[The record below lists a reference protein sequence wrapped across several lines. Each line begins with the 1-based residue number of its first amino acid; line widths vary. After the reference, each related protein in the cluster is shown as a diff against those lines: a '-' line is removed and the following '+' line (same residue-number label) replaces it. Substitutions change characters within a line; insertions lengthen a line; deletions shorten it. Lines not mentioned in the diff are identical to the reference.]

1 LQASSAYRSDAQLIA
16 KAALL
21 MPLGRILKGYGVK
34 VALALGCFAFIGWL
48 AFDAAPATARRAA
61 LDQALRDATIGKL
74 ESEESESL
82 MRQLTWLARAV
93 GITDEIA
100 LNQPFHTGRLN
111 IYTTTPAAYN
121 VTYCATRNAL
131 YDAELD
137 AVFIDE
143 GIFKADD
150 YRSLLEASPYG
161 GMMSLNDLPFQKVY
175 LRFIILHEL
184 GHRQL
189 HRNSGH
195 FLDLVKPGH
204 NTTLL
209 RFEAEADQFAI
220 DKLQIAYQRDLQAGG
235 SLVGRGM
242 SDVLDQ
248 SEKETSPADRVWID
262 LVGMV
267 TMMNA
272 FNLFLPNPYA
282 PFYEDRAHLT
292 FLDRATGLINQ
303 ALNNQGLNQQLRAS
317 FAFQR
322 RYRERQ
328 HEMLEA
334 PLVEVLAPV
343 PIGSVNFDGQGLVIG
358 AGDMSEILHVP
369 YAQLESRGA
378 RQTVALPPTTAGSV
392 HDVTEKSV
400 TWSTP
405 TLGTIMFRDDGH
417 TYLAQVEGWRAQE
430 TGVRQVLEGA
440 SFPQLAVPPEPAE
453 LAFLVAA
460 PNDSRTDHLYVFKGD
475 QLLGKTTLATVTQEF
490 VARGAPVGCGIA
502 LNTANLNKVYF
513 TISKPEK
520 GGEDRWFGVAALE
533 PATLQVLHVAALQFP
548 SELQTV
554 SDSRLVVVPNGTS
567 EHFILIKNVTVPGH
581 QGWVAWLLS
590 ATEAPQQIAAQ
601 SFLSGEIAG
610 SVGPRLDHIFDATL
624 SRAFWLPPEQ
634 IVIVSNADSIYVLD
648 VPTRRVRLAFHPG
661 DETLQCS
668 VSANGMMAMYMPGG
682 HKTYVWASPQ

>member
-1 LQASSAYRSDAQLIA
+1 
-16 KAALL
+16 

-34 VALALGCFAFIGWL
+34 AALALGCFAFIGWL
-48 AFDAAPATARRAA
+48 GFDAAPVTARRAA
-61 LDQALRDATIGKL
+61 LDQALRDGTIGKL
-74 ESEESESL
+74 QSDESESL
-82 MRQLTWLARAV
+82 MRQLMWLADAA

-100 LNQPFHTGRLN
+100 LNQPFHKGRLN

-121 VTYCATRNAL
+121 VAYCATRNAL

-150 YRSLLEASPYG
+150 YRSLLEASPYAS
-161 GMMSLNDLPFQKVY
+161 MMSLNDLPFQKVY

-195 FLDLVKPGH
+195 FLDLIRPGH
-204 NTTLL
+204 STTLL

-235 SLVGRGM
+235 SLIGQGM
-242 SDVLDQ
+242 SHLLEQ
-248 SEKETSPADRVWID
+248 SDKETSPADRVWID

-267 TMMNA
+267 TLMNA

-303 ALNNQGLNQQLRAS
+303 ALNNQGLNQELRAS
-317 FAFQR
+317 FALLR
-322 RYRERQ
+322 RHLERQ

-334 PLVEVLAPV
+334 PLIEVLAPV

-358 AGDMSEILHVP
+358 ANDMTEILHVP

-378 RQTVALPPTTAGSV
+378 RQTLALSQTTAGRA

-417 TYLAQVEGWRAQE
+417 TYVAQVDGWRAQE
-430 TGVRQVLEGA
+430 TGIRQVLEDA
-440 SFPQLAVPPEPAE
+440 TFPQLAVPPQPAE
-453 LAFLVAA
+453 LAFVVAA
-460 PNDSRTDHLYVFKGD
+460 PNDSRKDHLYVFKGD
-475 QLLGKTTLATVTQEF
+475 QLLGKTTLATLTQEL
-490 VARGAPVGCGIA
+490 VARGAPAGCEIA
-502 LNTANLNKVYF
+502 LNTVTLNKAYF
-513 TISKPEK
+513 TISKPEE
-520 GGEDRWFGVAALE
+520 GSEVRWFGVATLE
-533 PATLQVLHVAALQFP
+533 PTTLQVLQVAALQFP
-548 SELQTV
+548 SELQPV
-554 SDSRLVVVPNGTS
+554 SASRLVVVPNGTG
-567 EHFILIKNVTVPGH
+567 EYFLLIKEGSPSGH

-590 ATEAPQQIAAQ
+590 AHEAPQQIAAQ

-610 SVGPRLDHIFDATL
+610 NVGPRLDNIFDASL
-624 SRAFWLPPEQ
+624 SRAFWLPPSKLLSSPTPTQ
-634 IVIVSNADSIYVLD
+634 LTYWMCPPGAYASHSIRAMRACNA
-648 VPTRRVRLAFHPG
+648 AC
-661 DETLQCS
+661 LQT
-668 VSANGMMAMYMPGG
+668 V
-682 HKTYVWASPQ
+682 